1 MLSSLAKSL
10 PGSLSVKATALL
22 EALEG
27 KQVEMFMT
35 ALRALAEESGLIL
48 KKLDKKLERTLL
60 HSYRKVSL
68 DYFYRHLFVK
78 K

>member
-48 KKLDKKLERTLL
+48 KKLDKKLERTFCI
-60 HSYRKVSL
+60 HIARTSVYPICWKRTIM
-68 DYFYRHLFVK
+68 
-78 K
+78 